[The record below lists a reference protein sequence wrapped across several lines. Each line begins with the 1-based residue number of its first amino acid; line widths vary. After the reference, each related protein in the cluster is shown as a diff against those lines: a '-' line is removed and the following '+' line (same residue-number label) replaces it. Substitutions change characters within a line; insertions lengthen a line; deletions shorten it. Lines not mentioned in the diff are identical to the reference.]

1 VTVMFHS
8 LVSGRLLGFNL
19 GDWMLLIG
27 GCLVSGI
34 LAFLM

>member
-1 VTVMFHS
+1 MFEHV
-8 LVSGRLLGFNL
+8 VSGRLFGFNL
-19 GDWMLLIG
+19 GDGMLLIA